1 MTHSI
6 TVKVTDWNG
15 EKEMGLDAYVKTFT
29 DQAAGLIYVL
39 DVDSDNLGEDHQ
51 YLNEIKEW
59 TKKKAVQKFMA
70 LYAAQNA

>member
-15 EKEMGLDAYVKTFT
+15 EKEIGLDDYVKTFT
-29 DQAAGLIYVL
+29 DQAVQLIHVL
-39 DVDSDNLGEDHQ
+39 DIEADDMSADYE
-51 YLNEIKEW
+51 YLNEVKAW

-70 LYAAQNA
+70 LYATQNA

>member
-15 EKEMGLDAYVKTFT
+15 EKEMGLDDYVKTFT

-39 DVDSDNLGEDHQ
+39 DVDSDNLSEDHQ